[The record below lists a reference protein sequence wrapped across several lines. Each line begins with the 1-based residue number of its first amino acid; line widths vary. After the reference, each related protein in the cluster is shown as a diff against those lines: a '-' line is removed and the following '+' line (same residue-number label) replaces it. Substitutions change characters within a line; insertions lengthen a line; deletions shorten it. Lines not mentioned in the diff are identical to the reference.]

1 MNQHPTDTHL
11 AVAYRRLH
19 KPGWPEL
26 ADALADPVRGR
37 CIRLMAGA
45 LAAGRIEPA
54 TGRRAPGAAA
64 TLHTLALPPLPAWDA
79 KRAAAGD
86 IERDDTFTPRPAG
99 RPATP
104 DHPRA

>member
-1 MNQHPTDTHL
+1 MSQTPDDHHL

-26 ADALADPVRGR
+26 AAALADPVRGR

-45 LAAGRIEPA
+45 LAAGRIEQA
-54 TGRRAPGAAA
+54 TGRTLPGAAA
-64 TLHTLALPPLPAWDA
+64 TLNTLALPPLPAWDA

-86 IERDDTFTPRPAG
+86 IERDDSFIPRPAG
-99 RPATP
+99 RFATP